1 MTSGRAD
8 PLAALARL
16 FPGVESEL
24 LTSLVERGRVREL
37 PEGTILCRQGETEET
52 LFVLLEGQANVLIYE
67 LGEGVLVA
75 YIEAGGP
82 IGEIELIM
90 DTPRAADVIA
100 AGPVTVFELDW
111 SAIDLDG
118 RPELFAALARTV
130 IVRLL
135 AQQQRSVLQLA
146 ESLRQR
152 GELDQLFVSYSH
164 DDGVFAK
171 RLTTD
176 LKHHRVNVWLDQFD
190 IVAGK
195 SWARQV
201 GEALDRC
208 RVMLLIMSPA
218 SMESGN
224 SEDEWNYYLD
234 QGKPIIPIL
243 YQACLIPYRLNKLQ
257 YVDFATLPYERAL
270 TRLVATV
277 NSYYAAEAAQAAE
290 AEKS

>member
-1 MTSGRAD
+1 MTADRAD

-16 FPGVESEL
+16 FPGVESAVL
-24 LTSLVERGRVREL
+24 ATLVERGKVNEL
-37 PEGTILCRQGETEET
+37 PDGAILCRQGETEDT
-52 LFVLLEGQANVLIYE
+52 LYVLLEGQANVLIYE

-75 YIEAGGP
+75 YIQAGEP

-90 DTPRAADVIA
+90 DTPRAADVVA
-100 AGPVTVFELDW
+100 AGPVTVLELDR

-118 RPELFAALARTV
+118 RPDLFAALARTV
-130 IVRLL
+130 IARLL

-164 DDGVFAK
+164 EDGLFAK

-243 YQACLIPYRLNKLQ
+243 YRSCRVPYRLNKLQ

-277 NSYYAAEAAQAAE
+277 NSYYAAEAAQAAGE
-290 AEKS
+290 AAG